1 MKFDFTAM
9 LSDIEAQDK
18 EWRLTAEKCAEY
30 YDHRQ
35 LTDKRLKDLES
46 CERLPVIGNLIQPAI
61 NSVLGHEE
69 STRRDFRVVA
79 DDVEGDLIAEA
90 LNQRVNEETRL
101 SNVNRYCSDAYKG
114 MLIKGLDWL
123 FVDKNPDP
131 FGKHF
136 LIERV
141 PMSEVY
147 YDMRG
152 IDPEFGDWRWIAR
165 RKFMDVDQAKSYF
178 PDQKKLIDTLKT
190 ASASGY
196 FMIGDEVSAD
206 DAVLRTNEW
215 TSAANINREH
225 IYHQE
230 SNRLRIAIYEV
241 YYRVYEQ
248 VLVYRFAD
256 GVVMDEAKAKRAF
269 SARDLSAMSKLG
281 LVTKTEEVTAKIR
294 RKWFIGPH
302 EIDDEPSPHPHN
314 YFPFVP
320 FMGYRED
327 KLNVPY
333 GLVRG
338 MVDAQDKYNEAEWEI
353 QRIIESLQIFY
364 DPKALAD
371 PKMTASD
378 LVHELNRKDGV
389 IPVSDLNRIRVERDL
404 TRLQEMHQ
412 RQDKARDEIRLYSG
426 IYESYSGID
435 QKGQSGRAI
444 NSLAA
449 LGATTLAEINANYE
463 LARAQVGNLILA
475 YLIEEIGDKPT
486 DVVVRDP
493 ITQKPKRTI
502 SLNKEDEQGISNRIV
517 FANYRVA
524 LTEASA
530 SPSNQQQAYTDFVDM
545 FKVTGGNPVMQTII
559 LEGVIKNS
567 SIVNKHEL
575 LEKFEKLSGLN
586 TETSPEQQAALQ
598 EQQMNQQQMAM
609 QIEQAKVQAEI
620 EGKQAAA
627 AREAAHSR
635 LYEAQAALE
644 IVKVEQLK
652 QEMAL
657 KESGAKNTL
666 VQSQRRNMATEQLR
680 GL

>member
-1 MKFDFTAM
+1 M
-9 LSDIEAQDK
+9 
-18 EWRLTAEKCAEY
+18 
-30 YDHRQ
+30 
-35 LTDKRLKDLES
+35 
-46 CERLPVIGNLIQPAI
+46 
-61 NSVLGHEE
+61 
-69 STRRDFRVVA
+69 A
-79 DDVEGDLIAEA
+79 DA

-141 PMSEVY
+141 PMSEIY

-165 RKFMDVDQAKSYF
+165 RKFMDVDQAKVYF
-178 PDQKKLIDTLKT
+178 PEQKKLIDTLKA

-248 VLVYRFAD
+248 VIVYRFAD
-256 GVVMDEAKAKRAF
+256 GGVMDEQKAKRAF
-269 SARDLSAMSKLG
+269 SARDLSAMNKLG

-294 RKWFIGPH
+294 RKWFIGTH
-302 EIDDEPSPHPHN
+302 EIADEPSPHPHN

-389 IPVSDLNRIRVERDL
+389 IPVTDLNRIRVERDL

-412 RQDKARDEIRLYSG
+412 RQAMARDEIRLYSG
-426 IYESYSGID
+426 IYESYSGVD

-449 LGATTLAEINANYE
+449 LGATTLAR
-463 LARAQVGNLILA
+463 LMLIMNWR
-475 YLIEEIGDKPT
+475 
-486 DVVVRDP
+486 VRRWG
-493 ITQKPKRTI
+493 T
-502 SLNKEDEQGISNRIV
+502 
-517 FANYRVA
+517 
-524 LTEASA
+524 
-530 SPSNQQQAYTDFVDM
+530 
-545 FKVTGGNPVMQTII
+545 
-559 LEGVIKNS
+559 
-567 SIVNKHEL
+567 
-575 LEKFEKLSGLN
+575 
-586 TETSPEQQAALQ
+586 
-598 EQQMNQQQMAM
+598 
-609 QIEQAKVQAEI
+609 
-620 EGKQAAA
+620 
-627 AREAAHSR
+627 
-635 LYEAQAALE
+635 
-644 IVKVEQLK
+644 
-652 QEMAL
+652 
-657 KESGAKNTL
+657 
-666 VQSQRRNMATEQLR
+666 
-680 GL
+680 